1 MAGKVYFS
9 FFFGLYPIPFPPFMG
24 VSNASFILIPR
35 FNLCI
40 KVLRFIL
47 YSFEYLN
54 NYEMQLSNVL
64 DTIEIAKAN
73 NMEVLLKKNLKLKE
87 ELENIIK
94 TVKENL
100 K

>member
-47 YSFEYLN
+47 YSFAHC
-54 NYEMQLSNVL
+54 S
-64 DTIEIAKAN
+64 D
-73 NMEVLLKKNLKLKE
+73 
-87 ELENIIK
+87 
-94 TVKENL
+94 
-100 K
+100 